1 MKTMMT
7 IHNTGE
13 ITWLSLPGLKMPG
26 LRHGFSTRMGGVS
39 SGYLSSMN
47 LSFGVGDQ
55 RENVLENF
63 SRISKAIGFPPEDL
77 VLTNQVHEDRIRKVT
92 GKDRGDGIL
101 RETVPGIDGLI
112 TNEPGVTLSVFFAD
126 CVPLLFY
133 DPVKGVIATA
143 HSGWRGTVKKIGARV
158 VEMMKEDYGS
168 DAADIRA
175 GIGPSICRDC
185 YEVSTEVYDTFSE
198 RFTRKQL
205 EQFFEEG
212 RPGHYQL
219 DLWEANRIIL
229 NEAGIPYPQI
239 HVAGLC
245 TCCHSD
251 QLFSHRATG
260 GKRGVMGGF
269 IRLENYGTTD
279 S

>member
-13 ITWLSLPGLKMPG
+13 ITWLSLPGLEMPG

-112 TNEPGVTLSVFFAD
+112 SKAWFISPIVDMEKLI
-126 CVPLLFY
+126 Y
-133 DPVKGVIATA
+133 DMMAWANATEKELQSKGVIHTGVGEDLTWAYLCYVRD
-143 HSGWRGTVKKIGARV
+143 HPVDWTVPTQILYGSRDELTTPETIRSFAEKHNARLTV
-158 VEMMKEDYGS
+158 MEGGEHWFHTEEQMRFLDEWMRYCGETDKSEIQAEGSNIMKENTS
-168 DAADIRA
+168 
-175 GIGPSICRDC
+175 
-185 YEVSTEVYDTFSE
+185 
-198 RFTRKQL
+198 
-205 EQFFEEG
+205 
-212 RPGHYQL
+212 
-219 DLWEANRIIL
+219 
-229 NEAGIPYPQI
+229 
-239 HVAGLC
+239 
-245 TCCHSD
+245 
-251 QLFSHRATG
+251 
-260 GKRGVMGGF
+260 GKNM
-269 IRLENYGTTD
+269 
-279 S
+279 